1 MPPLVAIS
9 KNVPY
14 SRISQVWF
22 VCFLM
27 GRFTTTN
34 PEMKFH
40 FVSPV
45 MTSNLNKILVKRNF
59 VSGIFHLGSQNN
71 ISDISRQ
78 GRGII
83 AIKNND

>member
-40 FVSPV
+40 FVLPV
-45 MTSNLNKILVKRNF
+45 MTSNLNRILGKRNF